1 MRMRLLWFL
10 AFPALAFGYVVWP
23 GQAQQPK
30 ADVREEAAIQK
41 NAEAFVEAFH
51 KGDAQAVAAL
61 WAPDGEYT
69 DVTGSQLRGREAI
82 EKAFHVMFSDH
93 KDLKVRI
100 EGLSLRFV
108 TPEVAIEEGISE
120 VFAPDGGA
128 PSRARYANVHVKKDG
143 QWLLSSV
150 RESAITPSSNYE
162 HLSGLEWAIGDWAG
176 QVSKD
181 EAERITLAWAEN
193 QNFIVGS
200 FSTTSGNISVGS
212 AQQWIGWDPLAKR
225 LRSWSF
231 DESGAFGEGVW
242 TKDDNRWTI
251 KTSSVLQDGKK
262 AAATFIIAPIDRET
276 ISLQSKDRS
285 IDGNA
290 LPDTK
295 EVKLKRVK

>member
-1 MRMRLLWFL
+1 MRTRLLWFL
-10 AFPALAFGYVVWP
+10 GLALGFAVWP

-30 ADVREEAAIQK
+30 AETGEEAAIQK

-51 KGDAQAVAAL
+51 KGDAKALAAL

-69 DVTGSQLRGREAI
+69 DVTGSQLKGRQAI
-82 EKAFHVMFSDH
+82 EKAFQAFFSEH

-108 TPEVAIEEGISE
+108 TPDVAIEEGTSE

-128 PSRARYANVHVKKDG
+128 PSRARYTNIHVKKDG

-150 RESAITPSSNYE
+150 RDSPFTPSSNYE
-162 HLSGLEWAIGDWAG
+162 HLRGLEWAIGDWAG
-176 QVSKD
+176 QINKD
-181 EAERITLAWAEN
+181 ESERITLAWAEN

-200 FSTTSGNISVGS
+200 FSTTSGNVSVGS

-225 LRSWSF
+225 LRSWTF
-231 DESGAFGEGVW
+231 DESGAFGEGAW
-242 TKDDNRWTI
+242 TKDGDRWTI

-262 AAATFIIAPIDRET
+262 APATFIIAPVDVDT

-285 IDGNA
+285 ADGNA

-295 EVKLKRVK
+295 EVKLKRLK